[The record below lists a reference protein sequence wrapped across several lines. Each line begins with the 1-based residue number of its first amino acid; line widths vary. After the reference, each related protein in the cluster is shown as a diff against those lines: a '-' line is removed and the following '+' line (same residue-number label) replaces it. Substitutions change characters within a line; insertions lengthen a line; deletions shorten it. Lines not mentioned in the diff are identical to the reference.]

1 MQVKTVGVVT
11 ILGASV
17 MWAIEPVVTRLSYEN
32 SNFIHTSAIRSFV
45 ITVMALIYAIAING
59 STLLIKRNKIPP
71 LLYIA
76 IGGTLCADLLYYYAL
91 SHVLVL
97 NAVLVAHI
105 QPLFVILIAFFM
117 LKEEK
122 LKRIDYISIVCM
134 IGAGILVTTRTMERL
149 KGFEFGTVGD
159 ALVLCSTFIWATTAI
174 TVKKY
179 LEPLHA
185 GVITFY
191 RFLISST
198 FFLMF
203 LLATSSLFLSNGYQI
218 IVGLVVGAGTLL
230 YYEGLKR
237 MKVAQVSSLELSS
250 PFFAA
255 ALGFF
260 AFGEGVTLMQAG
272 GMFLLILGIFLLSK
286 K

>member
-32 SNFIHTSAIRSFV
+32 SNFIHTSAIRSFI

-105 QPLFVILIAFFM
+105 QPLFVILIAF
-117 LKEEK
+117 LWYLGLAVATISDRLHQKKINIHRLTGRLAK
-122 LKRIDYISIVCM
+122 LRGRLYRSVLSIPIIV
-134 IGAGILVTTRTMERL
+134 IAKV
-149 KGFEFGTVGD
+149 V
-159 ALVLCSTFIWATTAI
+159 SQH
-174 TVKKY
+174 
-179 LEPLHA
+179 LEPLHPVA
-185 GVITFY
+185 E
-191 RFLISST
+191 
-198 FFLMF
+198 
-203 LLATSSLFLSNGYQI
+203 LLGD
-218 IVGLVVGAGTLL
+218 
-230 YYEGLKR
+230 
-237 MKVAQVSSLELSS
+237 
-250 PFFAA
+250 
-255 ALGFF
+255 
-260 AFGEGVTLMQAG
+260 
-272 GMFLLILGIFLLSK
+272 
-286 K
+286 